1 MPHAADGH
9 GRGRATA
16 GASSGR
22 SAAGGRQRSTTGD
35 RPGRAAAE
43 RPRVSGQP
51 RPAADRMRPA
61 DRVRGWRD
69 TASGLAEGRWRQDSG
84 RTDAHE
90 HDHADEP
97 AARQRP
103 RGRPY
108 SRSLELDVD
117 WRRARTFAAGLTA
130 GALLGAGVALLMA
143 PQSGSRTRRQLVNVG
158 RRAGSRAADA
168 WDGLGDELRVARAR
182 ARRDMKR
189 GLRSG
194 RREAVDAWS
203 DLDRRALRGLRSIRQ
218 WRTERDRE
226 HARKRGQG
234 RGRQRAGRG

>member
-1 MPHAADGH
+1 MPDAADGH
-9 GRGRATA
+9 GRGRATTKASSEAPSGRA
-16 GASSGR
+16 GA
-22 SAAGGRQRSTTGD
+22 GD
-35 RPGRAAAE
+35 RPGHAAAE
-43 RPRVSGQP
+43 RPRVSGEP
-51 RPAADRMRPA
+51 RPAADRMRTA

-69 TASGLAEGRWRQDSG
+69 TASRTASRLAGGRSRHDGG
-84 RTDAHE
+84 RADDQR
-90 HDHADEP
+90 HDHDEEP

-108 SRSLELDVD
+108 TRSLELDVD
-117 WRRARTFAAGLTA
+117 WRRARVFAAGLTA

-158 RRAGSRAADA
+158 RRAGTRAADA

-203 DLDRRALRGLRSIRQ
+203 DLDRRALRGLSSIRQ

-226 HARKRGQG
+226 RAGERGQG
-234 RGRQRAGRG
+234 RGR